1 MSRGWALVVAAVLLV
16 TGCGAGTGG
25 AEDAAVRA
33 KLRQDV
39 AELTQAVA
47 GHDRAAARSALSRV
61 LADSSAAHAAGRL
74 SDDRFAR
81 IRTAASVVAGDLS
94 AASPSVSRVSAA
106 PTSSGPASSPAP
118 AGPQQ
123 PPAKGGGKGG
133 PGQGGKPKK
142 HG

>member
-1 MSRGWALVVAAVLLV
+1 MSRRWGLAAAGLLLV
-16 TGCGAGTGG
+16 AGCGTSTGG

-81 IRTAASVVAGDLS
+81 IRAAASAVAGDLTT
-94 AASPSVSRVSAA
+94 ASPSPSPVSAA
-106 PTSSGPASSPAP
+106 PTSSSPAP
-118 AGPQQ
+118 ASPQP
-123 PPAKGGGKGG
+123 PPAKGDGKGDGGGKG
-133 PGQGGKPKK
+133 KR
-142 HG
+142 HH